1 MEKSGQTAYCS
12 DIPPKRPKKKIPKS
26 AEPSNKKEKIM
37 TAEKTLF
44 QIDIRYDEPANG
56 AEMQALADEL
66 VRRGHT
72 VHVKKYSPKGSF
84 VDDLTRS
91 ARDFKELADNV
102 RGVAENG
109 MQMLRGMA
117 EAFVKPVDVG

>member
-1 MEKSGQTAYCS
+1 
-12 DIPPKRPKKKIPKS
+12 
-26 AEPSNKKEKIM
+26 M

-72 VHVKKYSPKGSF
+72 VHVKNTLPKG
-84 VDDLTRS
+84 VLW
-91 ARDFKELADNV
+91 
-102 RGVAENG
+102 
-109 MQMLRGMA
+109 MI
-117 EAFVKPVDVG
+117 